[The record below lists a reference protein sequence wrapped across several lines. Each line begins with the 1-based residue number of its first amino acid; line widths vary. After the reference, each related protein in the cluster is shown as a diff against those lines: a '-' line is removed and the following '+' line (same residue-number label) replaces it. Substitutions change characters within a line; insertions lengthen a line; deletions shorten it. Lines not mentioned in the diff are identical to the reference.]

1 MKNHLYN
8 CKEYLKLTKNQTET
22 PFIKKVKIGVVI
34 VGVHININKYTVG
47 KKIKLTSITSSK
59 TKVLLTK
66 CQRMTTTIKVVEKI
80 FIFPFP
86 IHHLL

>member
-22 PFIKKVKIGVVI
+22 PFIKKVKIGVLI
-34 VGVHININKYTVG
+34 VGVLININKYTVG